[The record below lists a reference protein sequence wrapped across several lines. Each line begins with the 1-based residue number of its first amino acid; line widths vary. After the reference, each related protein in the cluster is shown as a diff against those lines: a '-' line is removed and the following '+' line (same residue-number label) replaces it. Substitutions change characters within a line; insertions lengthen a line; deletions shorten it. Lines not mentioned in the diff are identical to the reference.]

1 MTFSNRAATLS
12 PAVQLACW
20 SAGCRPPSPPTA
32 VQLACCSAGC
42 RPLSLSH
49 CCAAGLH
56 SSWLSSPLPLPLLCS
71 WPAQQLGVV
80 PSPSPT
86 AVQPAANP
94 RGRTGKGEDKKGSC
108 WELGGAMPDL
118 FPCFRGGDQW
128 KFLLQ
133 YISVSPMEGSLH
145 EPKLIII
152 TTTLLHDALLDGI
165 WFDPLHPYWGSLMI
179 DGGIRMSS
187 TRPTPE
193 LHLHLMIH
201 FVTPQ

>member
-1 MTFSNRAATLS
+1 MTFCVHLF
-12 PAVQLACW
+12 LACIHL
-20 SAGCRPPSPPTA
+20 GNDVLQP
-32 VQLACCSAGC
+32 CSN
-42 RPLSLSH
+42 SLSCCAAGLLVSWVSSALPPH
-49 CCAAGLH
+49 CCAAGLLC
-56 SSWLSSPLPLPLLCS
+56 SWVSSPLPLPLLCS